1 VRIVWS
7 PVPVTQ
13 RRPVETSATDADVN
27 DVPVT
32 VVLACGCRRFYSG
45 TCPWSAVQQIC
56 RLHGDIFDV
65 VWIERVPGG

>member
-1 VRIVWS
+1 
-7 PVPVTQ
+7 
-13 RRPVETSATDADVN
+13 VN

-56 RLHGDIFDV
+56 HLHGDIFDV